1 MHHGCMYAVYVED
14 PVVGP
19 VSDRDTLTQSPAPT
33 LECLHAFALRSSCP
47 WTGQLGPSP
56 PAGVSCCAAY
66 GPTLSRTRHYCTVVT
81 DAHQV
86 IST

>member
-33 LECLHAFALRSSCP
+33 LECSRAFALRSSCP
-47 WTGQLGPSP
+47 WTGQLGSWVPPRPPVSP
-56 PAGVSCCAAY
+56 AVLPTVLLSPALV
-66 GPTLSRTRHYCTVVT
+66 TTVL
-81 DAHQV
+81 
-86 IST
+86 